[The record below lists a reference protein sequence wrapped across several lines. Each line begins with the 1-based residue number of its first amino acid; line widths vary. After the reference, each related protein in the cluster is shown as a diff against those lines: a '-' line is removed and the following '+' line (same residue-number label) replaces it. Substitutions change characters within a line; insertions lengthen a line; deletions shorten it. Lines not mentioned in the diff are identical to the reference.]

1 MASVQNLS
9 PENKDIEVVKDN
21 PAEIVS
27 EFNVKSKLKPWHI
40 FLIVGISALII
51 LTIVMIIL
59 FSLMMNKVQ
68 ILESVVTQI
77 PLNNLNGLMNLNTF
91 TLQDR
96 ATTNSDKAVKMAVET
111 FSETNPGLQGR
122 LLRRG
127 RPRWRPTPA
136 FYVWNP
142 ALNVNVRVRADGRVG
157 VDFPV
162 HKALE
167 YVLTNQPQK

>member
-1 MASVQNLS
+1 MA
-9 PENKDIEVVKDN
+9 
-21 PAEIVS
+21 
-27 EFNVKSKLKPWHI
+27 HI
-40 FLIVGISALII
+40 LIVGISALII
-51 LTIVMIIL
+51 LTIVMIVL

-68 ILESVVTQI
+68 ILENVVTQI

-91 TLQDR
+91 NLHDR

-122 LLRRG
+122 LLRR
-127 RPRWRPTPA
+127 RPRIRPPPA